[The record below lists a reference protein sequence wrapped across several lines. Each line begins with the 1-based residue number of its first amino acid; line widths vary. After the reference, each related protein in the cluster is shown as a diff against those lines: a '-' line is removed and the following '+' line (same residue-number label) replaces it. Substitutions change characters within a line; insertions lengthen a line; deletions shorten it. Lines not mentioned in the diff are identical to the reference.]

1 MGLETDATYRGN
13 GMPLAYGQVKGLVE
27 AQKAQ
32 GAHIDIKASTMFA
45 VTTAL
50 VGIAVPFVLS
60 QFGSGKD
67 FQHRET
73 LLWAASIPI
82 IFYLLVAYLFW
93 RIYQLKEYSD
103 VNDPYEVKKI
113 IQRTPEAAYESLYKQ
128 VEQAY
133 SDNKKINEGK
143 VRNFQCLLLAVVFQT
158 MITVAWSFF
167 VVLFSLRT

>member
-1 MGLETDATYRGN
+1 M
-13 GMPLAYGQVKGLVE
+13 
-27 AQKAQ
+27 
-32 GAHIDIKASTMFA
+32 
-45 VTTAL
+45 
-50 VGIAVPFVLS
+50 
-60 QFGSGKD
+60 
-67 FQHRET
+67 
-73 LLWAASIPI
+73 
-82 IFYLLVAYLFW
+82 
-93 RIYQLKEYSD
+93 
-103 VNDPYEVKKI
+103 NDPYEVKKI